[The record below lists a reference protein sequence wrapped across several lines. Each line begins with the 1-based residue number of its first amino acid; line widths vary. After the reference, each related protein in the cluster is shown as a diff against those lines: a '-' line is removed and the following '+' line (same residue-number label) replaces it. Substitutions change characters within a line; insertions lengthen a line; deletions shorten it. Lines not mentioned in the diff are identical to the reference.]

1 MKPSALFL
9 DQRGTAA
16 IEFSLTAP
24 GFFILIFAIIE
35 FGLLM
40 WTQVGLQHGAEMAA
54 RCASINT
61 TICGSISSTQSYAAQ
76 QAYGLNPSPSIFSV
90 STQACGTSVTA
101 SYSFHFLTQYVGGP
115 DITLNAQSCF
125 PK

>member
-1 MKPSALFL
+1 MKPSAVFL

-16 IEFSLTAP
+16 IEFGITAP
-24 GFFILIFAIIE
+24 AFFILIFAILELGIAI
-35 FGLLM
+35 

-61 TICGSISSTQSYAAQ
+61 TICGSTSATQTYASQ
-76 QAYGLNPSPSIFSV
+76 QAYGLGLSPSIFSV
-90 STQACGTSVTA
+90 STQNCGTMVTA
-101 SYSFHFLTQYVGGP
+101 TYSFHFLTKYIGGP
-115 DITLNAQSCF
+115 DIALNAQSCF